1 MSDQLPAIE
10 SAPDR
15 SPFVVR
21 RSSLSVAIIAR
32 DEQRHIGAA
41 LDSVAGLADET
52 LVLLD
57 SRTADDTAA
66 ICRLHG
72 ARVLVEPWRGFPA
85 QRNRALELCAGDWV
99 LFLDA
104 DERVTPELR
113 DEVRELLRL
122 DKETRTQG
130 HKETRT
136 QYDHSSPGA
145 SVSRSPG
152 LPVSLSGFWI
162 PRRNLFFGRALRGGG
177 WYPDHQLRLLRRGRA
192 RYDEARLVHEL
203 AVLDGEAGYL
213 DGHLLHL
220 NIERLDELWRKQGA
234 YAIQEAQTL
243 YRAGR
248 RARWRNFAG
257 APLRELWRR
266 YIALGG
272 YRDGAIGLLMCATLA
287 YFELVKYVH
296 LKGLERIA
304 FERSNV

>member
-1 MSDQLPAIE
+1 MSDAGPPSGDRRPAIE
-10 SAPDR
+10 VATNRASPGDR
-15 SPFVVR
+15 R
-21 RSSLSVAIIAR
+21 ASLSVAIIAR

-57 SRTADDTAA
+57 SRTVDDTAA
-66 ICRLHG
+66 ICRRHG

-85 QRNRALELCAGDWV
+85 QRNRALDLCAGDWV

-113 DEVRELLRL
+113 DEIREVTGHRSQVTAGLDSMAPVRYPL
-122 DKETRTQG
+122 
-130 HKETRT
+130 
-136 QYDHSSPGA
+136 SPVPYAGYW
-145 SVSRSPG
+145 
-152 LPVSLSGFWI
+152 LP
-162 PRRNLFFGRALRGGG
+162 RYNLFFGRALRGGG

-213 DGHLLHL
+213 GGHLLHL

-248 RARWRNFAG
+248 SARWRNFAG

-304 FERSNV
+304 FRRSNV